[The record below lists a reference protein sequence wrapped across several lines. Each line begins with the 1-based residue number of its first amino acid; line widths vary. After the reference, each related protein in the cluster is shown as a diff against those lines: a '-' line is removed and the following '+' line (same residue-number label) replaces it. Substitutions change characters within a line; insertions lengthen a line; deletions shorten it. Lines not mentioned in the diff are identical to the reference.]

1 MVEGIYALPFLLSY
15 LFFAAIPAPANTKR
29 LSPPSKGI
37 FWVGENKVSEGIAWV
52 THVDLSELGHVWA
65 RVRFKRNLSN
75 AKDLTEQMVK
85 DLTSPDSNSFRFDYI
100 RLDYALKKCCD

>member
-1 MVEGIYALPFLLSY
+1 M
-15 LFFAAIPAPANTKR
+15 
-29 LSPPSKGI
+29 
-37 FWVGENKVSEGIAWV
+37 
-52 THVDLSELGHVWA
+52 DLSELGHVWA

-85 DLTSPDSNSFRFDYI
+85 DLTSLSKLEKFRSGKGICHALASPDSNSFRFDYI